1 MVNKQDFYNA
11 VDIDITMVRG
21 DAMVFNFQ
29 LGGLGRASAYT
40 ADALLISL
48 GVAEHYYDQPLF
60 EVTRAERRGIQLE
73 EYDEAADLATFSVR
87 IAPYMT
93 RRLDINRYY
102 YDLRMRWNGADDL
115 TLMRGRFILVNE
127 VKRSA
132 V

>member
-21 DAMVFNFQ
+21 DTMIFNFQ

-40 ADALLISL
+40 ADALPISL
-48 GVAEHYYDQPLF
+48 GVAEHYYDPPLF
-60 EVTRAERRGIQLE
+60 EVTRADRRGIQLE
-73 EYDEAADLATFSVR
+73 EYDAAADLATFSVR
-87 IAPYMT
+87 IAPYTT

-102 YDLRMRWNGADDL
+102 YDLRMRNNGDGDL